1 MSGASVLAGEPETK
15 SRANGGVR
23 ITDVFVNWYHP
34 TGHGITIHVHGS
46 KEVAMVTPKK
56 LFVTVMGDIWNTIPG
71 PIAFIARSSF
81 LPLELNSSYCNIEDS
96 NNFLAGGNGQLT
108 INIGNKENGTFGVLH
123 ATILNTLADLIAKGD
138 APFVLRFTD
147 ENDTVCYCQ
156 NKRKIE
162 QEEVKKNKTKQRQK
176 QTKPNNLLF
185 QVVFDIITR
194 PSILRNI
201 LLHNLSEDARYFGPY
216 VVPNHGTSFLFFHE
230 YSDLIFS

>member
-147 ENDTVCYCQ
+147 ENDTVC
-156 NKRKIE
+156 
-162 QEEVKKNKTKQRQK
+162 
-176 QTKPNNLLF
+176 KPNNLLF

>member
-147 ENDTVCYCQ
+147 ENDTV
-156 NKRKIE
+156 
-162 QEEVKKNKTKQRQK
+162 
-176 QTKPNNLLF
+176 
-185 QVVFDIITR
+185 VFDIITR

-216 VVPNHGTSFLFFHE
+216 VVPNHVSRKVEWPILFALFILFVLLVVVSRPSVLT
-230 YSDLIFS
+230 YRNLL

>member
-123 ATILNTLADLIAKGD
+123 ATISFRLSLISSPDLVSFAIYYSTIYQKMRAILALMLFQIMVRRFSSFTNILILSFLDFFSSPSYLVVSRKVEWPILFALFIL
-138 APFVLRFTD
+138 FVLLVVVSRPSVLT
-147 ENDTVCYCQ
+147 Y
-156 NKRKIE
+156 R
-162 QEEVKKNKTKQRQK
+162 
-176 QTKPNNLLF
+176 NLL
-185 QVVFDIITR
+185 
-194 PSILRNI
+194 
-201 LLHNLSEDARYFGPY
+201 
-216 VVPNHGTSFLFFHE
+216 
-230 YSDLIFS
+230 